1 MYNMALISYK
11 NTDLYY
17 SISENN
23 YFDAPKSEIKKN
35 IYHLKSEKVDII
47 PFEKFVGGKWK
58 LYLHQQIKN
67 ADNYLLT
74 VGEKTISALSF
85 NYGKKE
91 SQPNIYSSKE
101 VEEILQ
107 KNNITGIKINTNTK
121 QNISNMVQQIQL
133 GKSYWKHCIILVLLF
148 LLIEILL
155 IKFLKS

>member
-1 MYNMALISYK
+1 M
-11 NTDLYY
+11 
-17 SISENN
+17 
-23 YFDAPKSEIKKN
+23 
-35 IYHLKSEKVDII
+35 
-47 PFEKFVGGKWK
+47 GGKWK

-67 ADNYLLT
+67 AGNYLLT
-74 VGEKTISALSF
+74 VGEKPLSALSF

-107 KNNITGIKINTNTK
+107 KNNITGIKINSSAN

-133 GKSYWKHCIILVLLF
+133 GKSYWKHCIILALLF